1 MQQGGHQLEEYRVR
15 NQEPK
20 SEVQIYTW
28 ADATLREL
36 TVLVKRDIYNVL
48 FMTGHQSLW
57 LSMMLR
63 PEHAFLD

>member
-1 MQQGGHQLEEYRVR
+1 MQQGSHHQLEEYRVR

-36 TVLVKRDIYNVL
+36 TDLLKEVPIIS
-48 FMTGHQSLW
+48 FS
-57 LSMMLR
+57 
-63 PEHAFLD
+63 

>member
-1 MQQGGHQLEEYRVR
+1 MQQGGHHQLEEYRVR

-36 TVLVKRDIYNVL
+36 TDLVKEVPVIS
-48 FMTGHQSLW
+48 FSW
-57 LSMMLR
+57 LD
-63 PEHAFLD
+63 FNGCQ

>member
-1 MQQGGHQLEEYRVR
+1 VR

-36 TVLVKRDIYNVL
+36 TDLVKEVFACVTVSVDTIVSKVL
-48 FMTGHQSLW
+48 LCS
-57 LSMMLR
+57 
-63 PEHAFLD
+63 AFHSVCVRHLLCMHVVLPW

>member
-1 MQQGGHQLEEYRVR
+1 MQQGSHHKLEEYHVR

-36 TVLVKRDIYNVL
+36 TDLLKEVPII
-48 FMTGHQSLW
+48 SL
-57 LSMMLR
+57 S
-63 PEHAFLD
+63 